1 MFSEMFKCGD
11 PPDYKSINQHA
22 LIKLR
27 KTYAN
32 TTQDKHLPLNFS
44 FKIIVTS
51 IATGKVLICK
61 TLQDR

>member
-1 MFSEMFKCGD
+1 MLL
-11 PPDYKSINQHA
+11 
-22 LIKLR
+22 LIQLR

-44 FKIIVTS
+44 FKIIVTC